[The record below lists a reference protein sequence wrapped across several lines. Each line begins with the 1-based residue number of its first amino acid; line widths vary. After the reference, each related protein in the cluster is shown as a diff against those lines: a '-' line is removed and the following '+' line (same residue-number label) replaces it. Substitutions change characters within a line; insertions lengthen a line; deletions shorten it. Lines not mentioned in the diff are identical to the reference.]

1 MSEAAQESK
10 TEMQASVIAR
20 VFEWASLSRELD
32 AARSL
37 PRPSQPRREALRG
50 AIETARL
57 GDRLLDPPDGVAR
70 QPELAL
76 EMFQQADHLLDRAGG
91 SRDREGDGVV
101 NQPFQARYASHANSV
116 RLAEAAQ
123 LAVDRRIDRT
133 LREVVPMPRLR
144 LLQTLRLGLLLAFAL
159 AGAGAVSY
167 GAHFWLVG
175 PDLAAKRP
183 FRTSST
189 LYECDPDAGECGGA
203 PTRAFFHTKE
213 EDNPWVEID
222 LGSIRQV
229 RSVEVGNRSDQA
241 GERALPLLVE
251 LSTDGNLYRAVGER
265 SQPFTTWTLEFER
278 QPARFV
284 RLTARRRTILHLEY
298 VRVRR

>member
-1 MSEAAQESK
+1 V
-10 TEMQASVIAR
+10 TAR
-20 VFEWASLSRELD
+20 VFEWVSLSRELD

-37 PRPSQPRREALRG
+37 TAPNASRCEALKG

-91 SRDREGDGVV
+91 SRERKDDTGPS
-101 NQPFQARYASHANSV
+101 QPFQSRYASHANSV
-116 RLAEAAQ
+116 ELAEAAQ
-123 LAVDRRIDRT
+123 RAVDHRIDRT
-133 LREVVPMPRLR
+133 LREVVPLRRLG
-144 LLQTLRLGLLLAFAL
+144 LLAALRLGLLLVSVL
-159 AGAGAVSY
+159 AGIGAASY
-167 GAHFWLVG
+167 AAHFWLVG
-175 PDLAAKRP
+175 PDLAAGRP
-183 FRTSST
+183 FHTSST
-189 LYECDPDAGECGGA
+189 LYECDPDARECGGA